1 MLLCILLH
9 VVDHYKQ
16 FLNASR
22 KVRLTMR
29 QYIIVVLFL
38 RLFKVHLRKEEIFVK
53 KKSKNRNEC
62 GLCAFGFVFSL
73 SSNMQGTQLLREQL
87 RLPGGFCSS

>member
-29 QYIIVVLFL
+29 QYIIVFLFL
-38 RLFKVHLRKEEIFVK
+38 RLFKVHLREEEIFVK
-53 KKSKNRNEC
+53 KNQRIEISVDC
-62 GLCAFGFVFSL
+62 VHLVLFSVSPATCKAL
-73 SSNMQGTQLLREQL
+73 NFYVSS
-87 RLPGGFCSS
+87 